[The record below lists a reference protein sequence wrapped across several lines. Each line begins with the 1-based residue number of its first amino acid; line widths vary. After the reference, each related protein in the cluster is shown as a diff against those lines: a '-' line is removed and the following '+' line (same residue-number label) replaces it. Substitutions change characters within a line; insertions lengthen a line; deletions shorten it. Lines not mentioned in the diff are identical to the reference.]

1 MSRIRRMS
9 GIRRVG
15 LGLSLAS
22 TLVVVGMQTGGEV
35 ASARPLGAE
44 TNSSDCLVPD
54 DAALRA
60 GTAGTPQGHYPHE
73 AWLATGHGPAAAR
86 TVSAALAARF
96 GTDTK
101 QAPFTT
107 LRRGLIGVTADH
119 HSRQLVVVV
128 DPAVVPAAGLRG
140 ALTSRLDATGLG
152 DVGLRVQAG
161 CGTSGKLLNAI
172 GVLEGR
178 SWTKSAD
185 QAAFGFYVDPRTSTV
200 QVTFGSADK
209 AVADAVREQLGSA
222 VTVSFGSPS
231 RRDRL
236 TDGEPHFG
244 GAAIGF
250 LNNRFCSAGF
260 VIRRNSDN
268 VRGGVTAGHCFDNGN
283 SVHSGSEFWGTANGE
298 SGFPSF
304 DMINVNS
311 GTETYSNVIHVDPC
325 CPNTRTVTGKGDP
338 SVNEQVCVSGFV
350 TRAVCGITITST
362 NAEFCDVD
370 GCTPGLMFGTKPGS
384 TVGAGGDSGAPVY
397 VRPTG
402 STAHVRGI
410 EVAGTAADNFYGE
423 LVSNVES
430 HLGVTVATS

>member
-1 MSRIRRMS
+1 MSRIRRRS
-9 GIRRVG
+9 TTRRAAV
-15 LGLSLAS
+15 GLSLAS
-22 TLVVVGMQTGGEV
+22 TLIIVGAQAGTPV
-35 ASARPLGAE
+35 ASARPLGTEA
-44 TNSSDCLVPD
+44 TADCVVPD
-54 DAALRA
+54 DSALRA
-60 GTAGTPQGHYPHE
+60 RATTTPQGHYPHE
-73 AWLATGHGPAAAR
+73 AWLATGDGPAAVRSVGAE
-86 TVSAALAARF
+86 LATRF

-101 QAPFTT
+101 QAPYTT

-119 HSRQLVVVV
+119 YTRQLVVVV
-128 DPAVVPAAGLRG
+128 DPAVVPVAGLSDRLTARLG
-140 ALTSRLDATGLG
+140 AT

-161 CGTSGKLLNAI
+161 CGSSAKLLDAI
-172 GVLEGR
+172 SVLENR
-178 SWTKSAD
+178 SWSASAK
-185 QAAFGFYVDPRTSTV
+185 QASYGFYVDPRTSTV
-200 QVTFGSADK
+200 RVTFGAADEI
-209 AVADAVREQLGSA
+209 AADAVRNQLGAA
-222 VTVSFGSPS
+222 VTVSYGTPS

-250 LNNRFCSAGF
+250 LNDRFCSAGF

-268 VRGGVTAGHCFDNGN
+268 VRGGVSAGHCFNNGD
-283 SVHSGSEFWGTANGE
+283 SVFSGSEFWGTANGE
-298 SGFPSF
+298 SGFPAF
-304 DMINVNS
+304 DMIAINS
-311 GTETYSNVIHVDPC
+311 SAETYSNVIHVDPC
-325 CPNTRTVTGKGDP
+325 CPSTRTVTGKADP
-338 SVNEQVCVSGFV
+338 FVNEQVCVSGFV

-402 STAHVRGI
+402 TTAHVRGI